1 MRKFVILAAL
11 GPVLALAG
19 CAENTGW
26 NPNYSAV
33 QNGTGYAK
41 YSREREAALRGSAP
55 IPRTIPVQLPAQAP
69 TPADIS
75 GGAATTA
82 TRTGAVAV
90 TTAAP
95 AARPKTAAAA
105 GNPPVTT
112 SGPYPGSTPVL
123 VRYAHQEQ
131 QNPGTTVYRRTGGSV
146 IAAGRLCSGYASADT
161 AQRAF
166 IAAGGPILDPK
177 GMDPDGDGF
186 VCGWD
191 PRPVRNAPGL

>member
-1 MRKFVILAAL
+1 MRKFAILAAL

-26 NPNYSAV
+26 NPNYSAI
-33 QNGTGYAK
+33 QNGTSYAK
-41 YSREREAALRGSAP
+41 YSHEREAALRGSAA

-69 TPADIS
+69 TPADIA
-75 GGAATTA
+75 GTPATT
-82 TRTGAVAV
+82 TQTVAV
-90 TTAAP
+90 TTTTT
-95 AARPKTAAAA
+95 RPSGTTSAT
-105 GNPPVTT
+105 NMPVTT
-112 SGPYPGSTPVL
+112 SGPYPGSTPAL

-131 QNPGTTVYRRTGGSV
+131 HNPGAQVYRRTGGSV
-146 IAAGRLCSGYASADT
+146 LDAQRSCTSYATADV

-166 IAAGGPILDPK
+166 IAAGGPILDPR